1 MFRPIT
7 PIVKN
12 LLIINIAL
20 YVVAAYVMPN
30 LSAIFALYHIQSPRF
45 IPTQL
50 LTYMFMHADGWHLF
64 SNMFGLF
71 VFGPLLEEF
80 IGPKKL
86 LTLWLVCGVG
96 AGVLYS
102 GYTSFQTAQIDA
114 QIAKFYTSPSPELF
128 SDFVKSNR
136 NMFKS
141 SVYDFLD
148 AYSRNPENP
157 DLIQQ
162 AKNNLMGVRNNSIS
176 FPMVGASGA
185 LFGIL
190 IAFGMFFPNTQL
202 MLLFPPIPIKAKY
215 LVLAYGVYTVYSVI
229 IDNPQ
234 DNVAHFAHLSGLLV
248 GAVLVYYWKKSRK
261 SFY

>member
-20 YVVAAYVMPN
+20 FVVATYVMPN

-45 IPTQL
+45 IPTQF
-50 LTYMFMHADGWHLF
+50 LTYMFMHADGWHLI

-86 LTLWLVCGVG
+86 LTLWMVCGVG

-102 GYTSFQTAQIDA
+102 GYTSFQTQKLDNL
-114 QIAKFYTSPSPELF
+114 IAEFYSEQSPENFRKCIRHFTDKPNPELVEF
-128 SDFVKSNR
+128 MDYF
-136 NMFKS
+136 
-141 SVYDFLD
+141 D
-148 AYSRNPENP
+148 RNPDNENINRESKVV
-157 DLIQQ
+157 LTT
-162 AKNNLMGVRNNSIS
+162 LRNSVLNGN
-176 FPMVGASGA
+176 MVGASGA
-185 LFGIL
+185 LFGVL
-190 IAFGMFFPNTQL
+190 IAFGMLFPNTQL
-202 MLLFPPIPIKAKY
+202 LLLFPPIPVKAKY
-215 LVLAYGVYTVYSVI
+215 LILAYSVYTVYAVI

-234 DNVAHFAHLSGLLV
+234 DNVAHFAHLSGLV
-248 GAVLVYYWKKSRK
+248 IGAGLVYYWKKSRK

>member
-20 YVVAAYVMPN
+20 YVVAAFVLPN

-45 IPTQL
+45 IPTQF
-50 LTYMFMHADGWHLF
+50 LTYMFMHADEWHLF
-64 SNMFGLF
+64 GNMFGLF

-86 LTLWLVCGVG
+86 LTLWMVCGVG

-102 GYTSFQTAQIDA
+102 GYTSFQTNKLDNLISTYYSD
-114 QIAKFYTSPSPELF
+114 PSPENF
-128 SDFVKSNR
+128 KECIGHFGAQSNPEVVEF
-136 NMFKS
+136 M
-141 SVYDFLD
+141 D
-148 AYSRNPENP
+148 AYYRNPTDPSIVRE
-157 DLIQQ
+157 
-162 AKNNLMGVRNNSIS
+162 AKIFLTTLRGHVINGN
-176 FPMVGASGA
+176 MVGASGA
-185 LFGIL
+185 FFGVL

-234 DNVAHFAHLSGLLV
+234 DNVAHFAHLSGLV
-248 GAVLVYYWKKSRK
+248 IGAGLVYYWKKSRK

>member
-1 MFRPIT
+1 MFRPLT
-7 PIVKN
+7 PVVKN
-12 LLIINIAL
+12 LLIINVAL
-20 YVVAAYVMPN
+20 YFVAAYLMPN
-30 LSAIFALYHIQSPRF
+30 LSAIFALYHIQSPSF
-45 IPTQL
+45 VPTQF
-50 LTYMFMHADGWHLF
+50 LTYMFMHANGWHLF

-86 LTLWLVCGVG
+86 LTLWMVCGVG

-102 GYTSFQTAQIDA
+102 GYTSFQTYQIDT
-114 QIAKFYTSPSPELF
+114 QISAFYAAPSPELF

-136 NMFKS
+136 SMFKS

-148 AYSRNPENP
+148 AYTRNPN
-157 DLIQQ
+157 DGNLIQQ

-185 LFGIL
+185 LFGVL

-215 LVLAYGVYTVYSVI
+215 LVLAYGVYTVYAVL
-229 IDNPQ
+229 IDNPN
-234 DNVAHFAHLSGLLV
+234 DNVAHFAHLSGFLI
-248 GAVLVYYWKKSRK
+248 GAVLVYFWKKNRK